1 VATGIGYQNDI
12 LEKNRR
18 NIKRDKKRHQKI
30 RRRKGIVQHKKYRI
44 SSVDIVWARCKNGDE
59 IYTKKAWQ
67 ASRQGKR
74 PKGDADILEKKG
86 CRRF

>member
-1 VATGIGYQNDI
+1 M
-12 LEKNRR
+12 E
-18 NIKRDKKRHQKI
+18 DK
-30 RRRKGIVQHKKYRI
+30 
-44 SSVDIVWARCKNGDE
+44 

-74 PKGDADILEKKG
+74 PKEDADILEKKG